1 MLNYFRM
8 FRTNLP
14 IPRQAFR
21 ESILLLERNL
31 TPRGIVAATAT
42 PESASRNYTRVF
54 CRDAS
59 ISAMGMAVSGDPLLR
74 EGAMAGLE
82 FLVSHQ
88 AENGQIPN
96 FVAPESGETD
106 FWYLGC
112 IDATL
117 WWLAAV
123 GFWSRHVPEDC
134 IEERFRVPIDA
145 ALRWL
150 LCQEH
155 QKIRLL
161 QQNEASDWADIMP
174 RSGFVLYT
182 NALWYHV
189 KRVYSITG
197 AEETRS
203 SFNALFS
210 PFTGELPEYRRMRL
224 LTRYVRNEGKRGDL
238 YLSYVNFSTWGGEGD
253 VFGNL
258 LAVLFGLADEGRAN
272 RILDALLAAGV
283 DAPNPVRVRLRSHPP
298 VQPAMAR
305 LHGEAPAER
314 GVPVPQRGRLAL
326 PRGVLGDGACVPGAW
341 SGGRRRAFPG
351 GPDEQCR
358 RLGVPRV
365 VPRQDGGTARDG
377 GAIVERGDVHPGGTL
392 PRTDPVRWSGGYF
405 SSTREIRS
413 MISRAFSCPPSP
425 NANPRAPT
433 PIIVTLKPDISRLS
447 RTSSVPRRYP
457 GAEVLIRFS
466 LSPYPAVGGCP
477 RGPRPPARE
486 RRDFPRPWPRGR
498 ARRRRRRRRSPPC

>member
-258 LAVLFGLADEGRAN
+258 LAVLFGLADDGKAN

-283 DAPNPVRVRLRSHPP
+283 DAPNPVRSVCDPIRPSSRQWRAYMGRHRQNAEYQYHNGGAWPFLGGFW
-298 VQPAMAR
+298 VMALASLGR
-305 LHGEAPAER
+305 GQEAADALSRVARMNSVGGWAFHEWFHGRTGEPRGMAGQSWNAATYILAER
-314 GVPVPQRGRLAL
+314 SLERTLF
-326 PRGVLGDGACVPGAW
+326 
-341 SGGRRRAFPG
+341 GGR
-351 GPDEQCR
+351 E
-358 RLGVPRV
+358 
-365 VPRQDGGTARDG
+365 GT
-377 GAIVERGDVHPGGTL
+377 
-392 PRTDPVRWSGGYF
+392 
-405 SSTREIRS
+405 
-413 MISRAFSCPPSP
+413 SP
-425 NANPRAPT
+425 
-433 PIIVTLKPDISRLS
+433 
-447 RTSSVPRRYP
+447 
-457 GAEVLIRFS
+457 
-466 LSPYPAVGGCP
+466 
-477 RGPRPPARE
+477 
-486 RRDFPRPWPRGR
+486 PRGR
-498 ARRRRRRRRSPPC
+498 SAR